1 MLRTLHDLK
10 FLFVAPLILLMLTVI
25 NWLTSPGDWWV
36 QWAAL
41 GLGIAWVVCLLRV
54 IRAAIIMGGLT
65 ALGVYLWRRQRP
77 DRVQGPG
84 ADQAV

>member
-1 MLRTLHDLK
+1 MLRIMKDIK
-10 FLFVAPLILLMLTVI
+10 FLFTGPLILALCFVI
-25 NWLTSPGDWWV
+25 NWMTSPGDWWV

-41 GLGIAWVVCLLRV
+41 GLGIAWVICLLRL

-77 DRVQGPG
+77 DRVHGPG